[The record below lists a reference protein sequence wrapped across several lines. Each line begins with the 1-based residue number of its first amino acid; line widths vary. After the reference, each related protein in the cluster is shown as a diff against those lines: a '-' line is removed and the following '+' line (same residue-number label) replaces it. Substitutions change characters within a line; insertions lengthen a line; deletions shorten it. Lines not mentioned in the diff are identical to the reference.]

1 MSRVC
6 DLSGRGTTSGNSRS
20 HSNIATRRTFKINL
34 QSKKIGGVRMKLSTR
49 ALRTLTKVKK

>member
-6 DLSGRGTTSGNSRS
+6 ALSGRGTASGNTRS

-34 QSKKIGGVRMKLSTR
+34 QSKKIGGVRVKLSTR